1 MEGPKVRRIALERST
16 GATLLFALALSVL
29 GCERGTARQIQVP
42 KGASVPT
49 TEQSNVMKDEER
61 RSQDPRDRMMGQ
73 IAEGVSTA
81 KPGEHSAKSILA
93 RGCDPQMALRA
104 SKMLPP
110 RLGNPQLVS
119 ATNDDDFIEKLRSET
134 WSVVFFA
141 PGACRYNAA
150 KQPIPGGTDHTR
162 GWSLVQYRALVRQ
175 LQGEGVQI
183 VETTDEREIIPLLRR
198 ALAQSRDGSAEK
210 TRP

>member
-1 MEGPKVRRIALERST
+1 MGRIAVERPM
-16 GATLLFALALSVL
+16 GPALLFALALSTL
-29 GCERGTARQIQVP
+29 GCDRDAEMQTPVP

-49 TEQSNVMKDEER
+49 AAQSNVMKDEER

-81 KPGEHSAKSILA
+81 KPGDHSAKSILA
-93 RGCDPQMALRA
+93 RGCDPHMALRA

-110 RLGNPQLVS
+110 HLGNPQLVS
-119 ATNDDDFIEKLRSET
+119 ATNDDDFIEKLHSKK

-150 KQPIPGGTDHTR
+150 KRPIPGATDRTR
-162 GWSLVQYRALVRQ
+162 GWSLAQYRALVRQ

-183 VETTDEREIIPLLRR
+183 VETTDERKIIPLLRR
-198 ALAQSRDGSAEK
+198 ALAQSRDGEH
-210 TRP
+210 PCDPGECN